1 MHKRWVIK
9 TVSNK
14 GVMEALSSSIN
25 VSFPVASLL
34 LKRGISEFEQ
44 ARSFFRPNLG
54 DLFDPM
60 LMKGMDDAVC
70 RIIEAVKQ
78 HQKILFFGD
87 YDVDGTTAVAMM
99 VSFFRDE
106 LCYEGIGYYVPDRY
120 TEGYGVSYRGID
132 YAFENG
138 FQLIVS
144 LDCGIKSTDKVSY
157 ANEKGIDFIICDHHL
172 PDENL
177 PSAIAILNPKQK
189 GCNYPYK
196 ELSGCGVGFKLL
208 QALAKNFGIDDERVY
223 RYLDLVAVSTCCDI
237 VPITGENR
245 ILVYYGLKRINENP
259 CSGIRAIR
267 NITKLNRDFT
277 VEDVVYIIGPRIN
290 AAGRIQHGK
299 GAVELLL
306 SKENELNITQLVQQL
321 NDNNIKRKELD
332 KQITEH
338 ALQMMQEDE
347 FYRHS
352 SSTVLFHPKWH
363 KGVVGIVASRVIEH
377 HYKPTIILTE
387 SNGKATGSARSVKG
401 FDVHAAIEACADLLE
416 NYGGHMHAAGLT
428 LSLQNVASFRQR
440 FDRVVDETWP
450 AELRIPEIEID
461 EEIALEQITPKFFN
475 VISQFAPFGPGNM
488 NPVFLI
494 RNLQANSWAKIVGDN
509 HLKLYVYHP
518 HRPDLTFAAIAF
530 KQASHFQRIASGARF
545 HVACNLALNEWN
557 GRISIELDVKDIR
570 FDDLNDLVYREIIF

>member
-9 TVSNK
+9 TISNK
-14 GVMEALSSSIN
+14 EGIEALASSIN
-25 VSFPVASLL
+25 VSLPVSSLL

-44 ARSFFRPNLG
+44 AKSFFRPNLG
-54 DLFDPM
+54 NFFDPM
-60 LMKGMDDAVC
+60 LMKGMDAAVC
-70 RIIEAVKQ
+70 RIIEAVQ
-78 HQKILFFGD
+78 QRQKILFFGD

-106 LCYEGIGYYVPDRY
+106 LYYEGVGYYVPDRY
-120 TEGYGVSYRGID
+120 TEGYGVSFQGID
-132 YAFENG
+132 YAFEKG
-138 FQLIVS
+138 FELIVS
-144 LDCGIKSTDKVSY
+144 LDCGIKSIDKVAY

-177 PSAIAILNPKQK
+177 PSAVAILNPKQK

-208 QALAKNFGIDDERVY
+208 QALAKNFEIDNERVY

-245 ILVYYGLKRINENP
+245 ILVYYGLKRINKNP
-259 CSGIRAIR
+259 RPGIRAIR
-267 NITKLNRDFT
+267 DITKLNRDFT
-277 VEDVVYIIGPRIN
+277 VEDVVFIIGPRIN

-306 SKENELNITQLVQQL
+306 SKENELKTTQLVKQL

-332 KQITEH
+332 KQITEQ

-352 SSTVLFHPKWH
+352 SSTVLFHPEWH

-416 NYGGHMHAAGLT
+416 SFGGHMHAAGLT

-440 FDRVVDETWP
+440 FDKVVDETWP

-461 EEIALEQITPKFFN
+461 EEITLEQISPKFFN

-494 RNLQANSWAKIVGDN
+494 RNLQANSWSRIVGDN
-509 HLKLYVYHP
+509 HLKLYVHHP

-530 KQASHFQRIASGARF
+530 KQASHFQRIASGATF
-545 HVACNLALNEWN
+545 HVACNLVLNEWN
-557 GRISIELDVKDIR
+557 GKTSIELDIKDIR
-570 FDDLNDLVYREIIF
+570 FDDLIDLVYRETNF